1 MVEQITPKRK
11 PLFGKKEVVKVQP
24 KKFVPKV
31 AEKPAEVK
39 KPRFNKKLLISA
51 GVVVVAVVAIVII
64 LLVSGVYVGEVSE
77 KSSILI
83 PILWKW
89 KSIKRS

>member
-24 KKFVPKV
+24 KKFVPKTTTT
-31 AEKPAEVK
+31 KPVEVK
-39 KPRFNKKLLISA
+39 KPSMNKLWISV
-51 GVVVVAVVAIVII
+51 GVIVVAIVAIVII
-64 LLVSGVYVGEVSE
+64 LLVSGVYVDEVVE

-83 PILWKW
+83 PFLWKW
-89 KSIKRS
+89 KR

>member
-31 AEKPAEVK
+31 AEKPIEVK
-39 KPRFNKKLLISA
+39 KQGMFANKKLLISA
-51 GVVVVAVVAIVII
+51 GVVVIAIIAIVIV
-64 LLVSGVYVGEVSE
+64 LLFSGVYIGEVAE
-77 KSSILI
+77 KSSILL
-83 PILWKW
+83 PFLWKW
-89 KSIKRS
+89 KR